1 MLFIFLI
8 LIFLIV
14 LLVIYVYFDY
24 IELFRYWRIKKEE
37 NIGKYDEK
45 YSYKTKIPL
54 TVISLTTTPSRIVKL
69 KPTLISLFDQS
80 RAVEKI
86 IINVPCHSLKGEE
99 YVIPN
104 WLTNLKNVYIHRCEI
119 DYGPATKLL
128 PTLLLNISPKTRII
142 VVDDDVIYGSSMVEN
157 FVKAYEEKKCAIT
170 TFGNT
175 FDLPEEWPTF
185 LRINRRA
192 KYVDMVMGHNGF
204 LVTSEMF
211 SPSVFYPTSECQWV
225 DDVWFSG
232 SLLQNEIP
240 IYSLGFTHHNI
251 PISREVDPSSLS
263 SNQNSDNT
271 NNRICIN
278 QFLNS

>member
-1 MLFIFLI
+1 MLFIFLF

-24 IELFRYWRIKKEE
+24 IELFRYWRIKKED
-37 NIGKYDEK
+37 NIEKYDEE
-45 YSYKTKIPL
+45 YSLLKKTPL
-54 TVISLTTTPSRIVKL
+54 TIISLTTTPSRIFKL
-69 KPTLISLFDQS
+69 KPTLISLFDQTKQ
-80 RAVEKI
+80 VEKI
-86 IINVPCHSLKGEE
+86 IINIPYRSLKGQE
-99 YVIPN
+99 YVIPK
-104 WLTNLKNVYIHRCEI
+104 WLRSLKNVYINRCEI

-142 VVDDDVIYGSSMVEN
+142 VVDDDVIYGSNLVEN

-185 LRINRRA
+185 LRINRGS

-204 LVTSEMF
+204 LVTPEMF
-211 SPSVFYPTSECQWV
+211 SPSVFYQTPECQWV

-240 IYSLGFTHHNI
+240 IYSLGFTYHNI
-251 PISREVDPSSLS
+251 PISTQIDPSSLS

-278 QFLNS
+278 QFLNF